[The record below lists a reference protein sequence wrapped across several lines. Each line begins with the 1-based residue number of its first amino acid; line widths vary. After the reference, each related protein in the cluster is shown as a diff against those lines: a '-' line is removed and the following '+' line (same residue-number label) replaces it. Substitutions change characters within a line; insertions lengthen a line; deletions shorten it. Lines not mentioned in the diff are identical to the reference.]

1 MKKHKATNRKRAAAV
16 VGAAP
21 CSASWYAESQFWW
34 TKCQRARIRLEK
46 AQECGDEKAAEIA
59 KKQFDLYKRRF
70 DAAIPK
76 EVQDEW
82 AAEDAAETKAA
93 MEE

>member
-1 MKKHKATNRKRAAAV
+1 MTTANDDNTQEASSAHRHIT
-16 VGAAP
+16 P
-21 CSASWYAESQFWW
+21 SASWYAESQFWW

-46 AQECGDEKAAEIA
+46 AQERGDEKAAEIA